1 MENLINEVSKYLVER
16 KRYVSYKVILLADVY
31 LSLAGSLVS
40 LFFIDSFIAALSWSA
55 YATVL
60 FAGGVTTFLVFWLS
74 GTSKNIIRHAS
85 MKSMGRLCFAILL
98 SDILLGGVLF
108 WSDWCLFG
116 HHLFAFCLL
125 CIPLCFFQLIESD
138 IVEDL
143 NYLAAEPVQR

>member
-1 MENLINEVSKYLVER
+1 MSICRLPVRSCR
-16 KRYVSYKVILLADVY
+16 F
-31 LSLAGSLVS
+31 
-40 LFFIDSFIAALSWSA
+40 FFIDSFIAALSWSA

-125 CIPLCFFQLIESD
+125 DFLVTTVSFKRFSRNAGTGLRLCGFTGCFG
-138 IVEDL
+138 
-143 NYLAAEPVQR
+143 